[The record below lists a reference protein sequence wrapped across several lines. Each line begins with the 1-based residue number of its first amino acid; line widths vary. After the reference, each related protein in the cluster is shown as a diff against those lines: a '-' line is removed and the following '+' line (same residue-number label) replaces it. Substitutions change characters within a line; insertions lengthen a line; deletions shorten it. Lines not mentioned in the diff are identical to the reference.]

1 MSNISTTTKPSQL
14 DAQHQNNNNNLTSP
28 LSPSLMFPQG
38 NNNGQSVKAN
48 MSSGSSPLE
57 TAATCSTGFF
67 PQLLFPPTM
76 IPSSSSTSSASSSS
90 AFVSSSTPQNRLF
103 PISSSTSGT
112 NRSEFVASPITGQQQ
127 QYLNGDGNGGGLFG
141 SNTILPPP
149 PHQFSSLQQLQQQN
163 LLFQR
168 QQQQMQQSQQQHRH
182 SPRLHHPFQH
192 QPNPPQ
198 IDNHQQQLW
207 FNLLSAIALGHS
219 NGLPTASTSD
229 LSQQQQQTIG
239 GTDIRSLAAE
249 KKLERDSDG
258 NALCPACHEKIGK
271 DSAQWAKHLDM
282 ERGKLQKAIQCLRER
297 TAKSKISEAEK
308 IEDINFQP
316 NLFRKTSNG
325 SCSGRE
331 ALLDRVRCN
340 QRRRMEAKLETQF
353 LHHLTSS
360 TTTSAP
366 CTTDESVDSINTNSA
381 LNNTNNNVIDENRI
395 LESSNSDQMEW
406 KQHSLPSTKFE
417 CKNET
422 GTFTTKNEPNED
434 VSEQLETTTTCFSC
448 QRISDCLVLNVRSKM
463 VRCMECFQQ
472 KQQTLFNNTNNNN
485 NENGFAAVLE
495 GLQSIENKKKRISPP
510 FSALELASSP
520 GKMFGGTK
528 RTRVESEH

>member
-1 MSNISTTTKPSQL
+1 MLRKKLLNQKVLCSLYPTKVSVPFTLLLECSL
-14 DAQHQNNNNNLTSP
+14 QNVPFTLPNVPFTFKNFQMLPNHFINN
-28 LSPSLMFPQG
+28 FI
-38 NNNGQSVKAN
+38 
-48 MSSGSSPLE
+48 
-57 TAATCSTGFF
+57 GFF

-207 FNLLSAIALGHS
+207 FNLLSAIALGHT

-249 KKLERDSDG
+249 KSGFLYS
-258 NALCPACHEKIGK
+258 
-271 DSAQWAKHLDM
+271 
-282 ERGKLQKAIQCLRER
+282 
-297 TAKSKISEAEK
+297 
-308 IEDINFQP
+308 F
-316 NLFRKTSNG
+316 LF
-325 SCSGRE
+325 
-331 ALLDRVRCN
+331 L
-340 QRRRMEAKLETQF
+340 
-353 LHHLTSS
+353 
-360 TTTSAP
+360 
-366 CTTDESVDSINTNSA
+366 
-381 LNNTNNNVIDENRI
+381 
-395 LESSNSDQMEW
+395 
-406 KQHSLPSTKFE
+406 
-417 CKNET
+417 
-422 GTFTTKNEPNED
+422 
-434 VSEQLETTTTCFSC
+434 
-448 QRISDCLVLNVRSKM
+448 
-463 VRCMECFQQ
+463 
-472 KQQTLFNNTNNNN
+472 
-485 NENGFAAVLE
+485 
-495 GLQSIENKKKRISPP
+495 
-510 FSALELASSP
+510 
-520 GKMFGGTK
+520 
-528 RTRVESEH
+528 